1 MQALLRLLVGTRFQV
16 LFHSPPGVLFTFPSR
31 YWSTIGHRRVFRLG
45 GWSPLLPTGFHVS
58 GGTREPPGRARGFAY
73 GAVTLSRRPSQA
85 VPLPRAFLTAMLG
98 GPTTP
103 AAVASAPVWPLPLSL
118 ATTRGISFDFS
129 SSGYLDVSV
138 PPVAPRHRMCSGGG
152 RRASSPG
159 GFSHSETHGS
169 CGHVPLAVDY
179 RGLSRPSS
187 ASCAKAS
194 TVCPYH
200 LLLDGSVHTYT
211 PAASRSPVRS
221 DAIFLK
227 KKNIVFVTLCSS
239 QGTARASPRDRTLR
253 ALARRKASA
262 GTDGHRLVCDN
273 RFLWVTLVSLERR

>member
-1 MQALLRLLVGTRFQV
+1 MDRSPGFASAARDSCRPVRTRCRCGWLPCFASPRTATRWLILQKARRHGSCPLRLLVGARFQV

-31 YWSTIGHRRVFRLG
+31 YLSAIGHRRVFRLG

-58 GGTREPPGRARGFAY
+58 GGTRVPPGRARGFAY

-103 AAVASAPVWPLPLSL
+103 AAVASAPVWPGPLSL

-138 PPVAPRHRMCSGGG
+138 PPVAPRPRMCSAGG

-194 TVCPYH
+194 TVCPWYPSRRH
-200 LLLDGSVHTYT
+200 RRRPSF
-211 PAASRSPVRS
+211 SRSHIVH
-221 DAIFLK
+221 DAI
-227 KKNIVFVTLCSS
+227 
-239 QGTARASPRDRTLR
+239 
-253 ALARRKASA
+253 
-262 GTDGHRLVCDN
+262 H
-273 RFLWVTLVSLERR
+273 

>member
-1 MQALLRLLVGTRFQV
+1 MGTRFQV

-103 AAVASAPVWPLPLSL
+103 TAVASAPVWPSPLSL

-194 TVCPYH
+194 TVCPWYPSRRH
-200 LLLDGSVHTYT
+200 RPAPFVLTYSIVH
-211 PAASRSPVRS
+211 
-221 DAIFLK
+221 DAI
-227 KKNIVFVTLCSS
+227 
-239 QGTARASPRDRTLR
+239 
-253 ALARRKASA
+253 
-262 GTDGHRLVCDN
+262 H
-273 RFLWVTLVSLERR
+273 

>member
-1 MQALLRLLVGTRFQV
+1 MDRSPGFASAARDSCRPVRTRCRCGWLSCFASPRTATRWLILQKARRHGSCPLRLLVGARFQV

-31 YWSTIGHRRVFRLG
+31 YLSAIGHRRVFRLG

-138 PPVAPRHRMCSGGG
+138 PPVARPRRMCSGGG
-152 RRASSPG
+152 CQEVGPG
-159 GFSHSETHGS
+159 GFSHSETPGS
-169 CGHVPLAVDY
+169 KRVCRSPGTIAACRVLLRLPVP
-179 RGLSRPSS
+179 RHPP
-187 ASCAKAS
+187 CAL
-194 TVCPYH
+194 TIF
-200 LLLDGSVHTYT
+200 LDGTM
-211 PAASRSPVRS
+211 
-221 DAIFLK
+221 
-227 KKNIVFVTLCSS
+227 
-239 QGTARASPRDRTLR
+239 
-253 ALARRKASA
+253 
-262 GTDGHRLVCDN
+262 
-273 RFLWVTLVSLERR
+273 

>member
-1 MQALLRLLVGTRFQV
+1 MAFHPYPQVIPPVFNLGGFGPPRGLTPASACPWIAHPASRLRRATARPVRTRSRYGSLRGLASPRTATRWLILQKARRHSPGGLLRLLVGTRFQV

-58 GGTREPPGRARGFAY
+58 GGTRDPPGRARGFAY

-103 AAVASAPVWPLPLSL
+103 AAVASAPVWPGPLSL

-138 PPVAPRHRMCSGGG
+138 PPVAPRHHMCSGGG

-179 RGLSRPSS
+179 RGLLRPSS

-194 TVCPYH
+194 TVR
-200 LLLDGSVHTYT
+200 LDH
-211 PAASRSPVRS
+211 
-221 DAIFLK
+221 
-227 KKNIVFVTLCSS
+227 
-239 QGTARASPRDRTLR
+239 
-253 ALARRKASA
+253 LAR
-262 GTDGHRLVCDN
+262 
-273 RFLWVTLVSLERR
+273 

>member
-1 MQALLRLLVGTRFQV
+1 MIGLSLLSTGHPPSFQPRWVRPSTGSYPRFSLPVDSSPGFASAARDCSPCSDSLSLRLASRLNLAAHRNSLAHSTKGTPSQPRGLLRLLVGTRFQV

-58 GGTREPPGRARGFAY
+58 GGTRVPPGRARGFAY

-103 AAVASAPVWPLPLSL
+103 AAVASAPVWPGPLSL

-138 PPVAPRHRMCSGGG
+138 PPVASHRPMCSAGG
-152 RRASSPG
+152 
-159 GFSHSETHGS
+159 
-169 CGHVPLAVDY
+169 
-179 RGLSRPSS
+179 
-187 ASCAKAS
+187 
-194 TVCPYH
+194 
-200 LLLDGSVHTYT
+200 DG
-211 PAASRSPVRS
+211 
-221 DAIFLK
+221 K
-227 KKNIVFVTLCSS
+227 
-239 QGTARASPRDRTLR
+239 
-253 ALARRKASA
+253 
-262 GTDGHRLVCDN
+262 
-273 RFLWVTLVSLERR
+273 

>member
-31 YWSTIGHRRVFRLG
+31 YLSTIGHRRVFRVG
-45 GWSPLLPTGFHVS
+45 GWSPRLPTGFHVS
-58 GGTREPPGRARGFAY
+58 GSTQVPPGSPLGFAY
-73 GAVTLSRRPSQA
+73 GALTLSRRPSQA
-85 VPLPRAFLTAMLG
+85 VPLPRGFVTAMWVVLQPRRRRSNRRFALG
-98 GPTTP
+98 PR
-103 AAVASAPVWPLPLSL
+103 SL

-129 SSGYLDVSV
+129 SSGYLDVSGYV
-138 PPVAPRHRMCSGGG
+138 LLTVA
-152 RRASSPG
+152 
-159 GFSHSETHGS
+159 
-169 CGHVPLAVDY
+169 Y
-179 RGLSRPSS
+179 RSLSRPSS

>member
-1 MQALLRLLVGTRFQV
+1 MWARGFRCCFTPLPGCFSPFPHGTGPLSVTGECSGLEGGPPCF
-16 LFHSPPGVLFTFPSR
+16 PPGFTCPAVL
-31 YWSTIGHRRVFRLG
+31 
-45 GWSPLLPTGFHVS
+45 
-58 GGTREPPGRARGFAY
+58 GRARGFAY

-103 AAVASAPVWPLPLSL
+103 AAVASAPVWPGPLSL

-138 PPVAPRHRMCSGGG
+138 PPVAPRHHMCSGGG

-179 RGLSRPSS
+179 RGLSRS
-187 ASCAKAS
+187 
-194 TVCPYH
+194 H
-200 LLLDGSVHTYT
+200 
-211 PAASRSPVRS
+211 
-221 DAIFLK
+221 AI
-227 KKNIVFVTLCSS
+227 N
-239 QGTARASPRDRTLR
+239 RA
-253 ALARRKASA
+253 
-262 GTDGHRLVCDN
+262 
-273 RFLWVTLVSLERR
+273 

>member
-1 MQALLRLLVGTRFQV
+1 MLRLLVGARFQV

-31 YWSTIGHRRVFRLG
+31 YWFAIGHWRVLRLG

-58 GGTREPPGRARGFAY
+58 GGTRVPPGRARGFAY

-138 PPVAPRHRMCSGGG
+138 PPVVPARPMCSGGRARALPRAGFPIRRPAG
-152 RRASSPG
+152 RRPFAPLRRLSQLVASFV
-159 GFSHSETHGS
+159 GFPCQGIRR
-169 CGHVPLAVDY
+169 VPLVS
-179 RGLSRPSS
+179 SRTFS
-187 ASCAKAS
+187 
-194 TVCPYH
+194 
-200 LLLDGSVHTYT
+200 LL
-211 PAASRSPVRS
+211 RS
-221 DAIFLK
+221 LK
-227 KKNIVFVTLCSS
+227 I
-239 QGTARASPRDRTLR
+239 
-253 ALARRKASA
+253 
-262 GTDGHRLVCDN
+262 
-273 RFLWVTLVSLERR
+273 RFLL